1 MKPSRMFYLKLYLF
15 WAAWVSIRALL
26 YAAVFS
32 LAAAAAVYA
41 LKGFAPLHK
50 ATFLALRE
58 IVLFSFPVAFSLS
71 FIVVLLLVF
80 RALFVQKIDGF
91 RFELD
96 SCAGEKIEKP
106 LLSDVTGIWR
116 KWLFITIWVILIFM
130 VLFLGLSTFVF
141 GSFPPLS
148 WLNGWSLY
156 LLVMTLGGAVFVY
169 VVHKCTKIKIRN
181 A

>member
-1 MKPSRMFYLKLYLF
+1 MFYLKLYLF
-15 WAAWVSIRALL
+15 WAVWVSIRALL
-26 YAAVFS
+26 YAAVLSF
-32 LAAAAAVYA
+32 ATAAAVYA
-41 LKGFAPLHK
+41 VKGFAPLEK
-50 ATFLALRE
+50 STFLALQE
-58 IVLFSFPVAFSLS
+58 IIFFSFPVAFSLS

-80 RALFVQKIDGF
+80 RALFSQKIEGF
-91 RFELD
+91 RFELY

-106 LLSDVTGIWR
+106 LLSDVTGTWR
-116 KWLFITIWVILIFM
+116 KWLFVTIWAILIFM
-130 VLFLGLSTFVF
+130 VLVLGVSTLLF

-156 LLVMTLGGAVFVY
+156 LLVMTLGGAVFVF

>member
-1 MKPSRMFYLKLYLF
+1 MFYLKLYLF
-15 WAAWVSIRALL
+15 WAVWVSIRALL
-26 YAAVFS
+26 YAAVLS

-41 LKGFAPLHK
+41 LKGFAPLEK
-50 ATFLALRE
+50 ATFLALGE

-80 RALFVQKIDGF
+80 RALFSQKIDGF
-91 RFELD
+91 RFELFN
-96 SCAGEKIEKP
+96 CTGEKIEKP

-130 VLFLGLSTFVF
+130 VLFLGLSTLLF

-156 LLVMTLGGAVFVY
+156 LLVMTLGGAVFVF
-169 VVHKCTKIKIRN
+169 VVHKCTKIKILN